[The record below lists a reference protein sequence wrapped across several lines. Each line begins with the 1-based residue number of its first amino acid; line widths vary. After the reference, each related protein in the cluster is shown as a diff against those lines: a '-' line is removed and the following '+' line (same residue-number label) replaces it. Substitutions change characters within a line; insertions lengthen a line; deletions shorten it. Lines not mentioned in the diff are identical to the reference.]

1 MSQSV
6 LSSTKISPSCDK
18 SCPGGLSECALGQ
31 AYRVVGING
40 NRALTKRLM
49 GLGVRIGSEICIV
62 QQRGQDVVITSTGNR
77 IALGGAIARHL
88 QVERLN

>member
-1 MSQSV
+1 MSQSI
-6 LSSTKISPSCDK
+6 LSASKISPSQGR
-18 SCPGGLSECALGQ
+18 SYPRLLSECPPGQ
-31 AYRVVGING
+31 VCRVVGIDG

-49 GLGVRIGSEICIV
+49 GLGVRIGSEIRIV

-88 QVERLN
+88 RVERLH